1 MSQKLRRR
9 SGIQRTEL
17 LVKDV
22 MTRNVITISDSAS
35 IDEAARIMRKS
46 GAGCLAVE
54 RTSQIVGI
62 ITERDCIKALASRQ
76 LETLQVK
83 DVMSTPIVTI
93 GPNDTLSKAVSIL
106 AEKKMQRLPI
116 MDGAHIVGILT
127 SADLARYYDKL
138 SRYSIRTVGP

>member
-1 MSQKLRRR
+1 MSQKSSRQ
-9 SGIQRTEL
+9 SGIRRTEL

-22 MTRNVITISDSAS
+22 MTRNVIMISDSAS
-35 IDEAARIMRKS
+35 IAEAARMMRKS

-62 ITERDCIKALASRQ
+62 ITERDCIRALASRQ
-76 LETLQVK
+76 PETVRVT
-83 DVMSTPIVTI
+83 DVMSTPLVTI

-106 AEKKMQRLPI
+106 VEKRMQRLPV
-116 MDGAHIVGILT
+116 MDGQHIVGILT
-127 SADLARYYDKL
+127 SADLARYYDKM